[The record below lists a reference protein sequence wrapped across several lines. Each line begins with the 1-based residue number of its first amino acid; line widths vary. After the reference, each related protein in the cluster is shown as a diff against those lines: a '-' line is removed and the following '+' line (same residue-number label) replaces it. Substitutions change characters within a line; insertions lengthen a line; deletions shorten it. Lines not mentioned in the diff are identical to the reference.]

1 MSNYSEE
8 KISILASLDQ
18 PFSFYTIE
26 AVLKSGIKVDSI
38 IVDSKKYSEKNA
50 RIWNERTS
58 GNLPMQNFSALEL
71 YGVPFFFFKS
81 HNSDSVEAF
90 IKKRDISVVVNA
102 GTPRILKKN
111 VLNAPKRGVIN
122 CHPGVLPKYRGCT
135 VPEWSIYNDDQ
146 IGNTTHFMTEGIDEG
161 PIISVERYNFSRSDS
176 YSDIRTSLY
185 KSGFLLMANSVRKVI
200 EENMSLE
207 FSEPQPK
214 GQYWDVISEEK
225 MQKVYLKINNGNYK
239 YQS

>member
-58 GNLPMQNFSALEL
+58 GNLPMQNFSALES

-90 IKKRDISVVVNA
+90 IKKRDIDPTIEKERA
-102 GTPRILKKN
+102 RL
-111 VLNAPKRGVIN
+111 
-122 CHPGVLPKYRGCT
+122 
-135 VPEWSIYNDDQ
+135 
-146 IGNTTHFMTEGIDEG
+146 
-161 PIISVERYNFSRSDS
+161 PIIKYMNFAKKQNIG
-176 YSDIRTSLY
+176 YPG
-185 KSGFLLMANSVRKVI
+185 K
-200 EENMSLE
+200 
-207 FSEPQPK
+207 
-214 GQYWDVISEEK
+214 
-225 MQKVYLKINNGNYK
+225 
-239 YQS
+239 